1 MDYHFKARSWWFGTI
16 YYLSIV
22 LIGGVTFFIGL
33 PSEIIIISLHLTC
46 TPLIFIPL
54 VLQSEFVIRNRKI
67 IFIEKSTHYDL
78 YGNREKDQKSIFIS
92 IDEIRSVEKI
102 NPWWSRAYLRIWIND
117 YKIDSQIIAVDD
129 VDKFINVLKSVR
141 SDIQIKS

>member
-1 MDYHFKARSWWFGTI
+1 M
-16 YYLSIV
+16 
-22 LIGGVTFFIGL
+22 
-33 PSEIIIISLHLTC
+33 
-46 TPLIFIPL
+46 
-54 VLQSEFVIRNRKI
+54 
-67 IFIEKSTHYDL
+67 EKSTHFDL

-102 NPWWSRAYLRIWIND
+102 NPWWSRAYLRIWVND

-129 VDKFINVLKSVR
+129 IDKFVTALKSIR

>member
-1 MDYHFKARSWWFGTI
+1 MDYHFKARSRWFGTI

-33 PSEIIIISLHLTC
+33 PLEIIIISLLLTC
-46 TPLIFIPL
+46 TPLLFIPL

-67 IFIEKSTHYDL
+67 IFIETSTHYDL